1 MVFQKILLTASILVL
16 GFLVDWLWKHFIK
29 GGLENKGIRIAQKN
43 LVKRIINFVMF
54 FLVALALVSVWG
66 VDVHNLW
73 LFFTSVVGLIAIG
86 FFAVWSIL
94 SNVITGIII
103 IISKDFRIGDELN
116 IQPENISG
124 NIVDMSLLFL
134 KLEDKEGFSIHIPN
148 NLVFQ
153 RIVRKK
159 RSKN

>member
-1 MVFQKILLTASILVL
+1 M
-16 GFLVDWLWKHFIK
+16 
-29 GGLENKGIRIAQKN
+29 
-43 LVKRIINFVMF
+43 
-54 FLVALALVSVWG
+54 VALALVSVWG